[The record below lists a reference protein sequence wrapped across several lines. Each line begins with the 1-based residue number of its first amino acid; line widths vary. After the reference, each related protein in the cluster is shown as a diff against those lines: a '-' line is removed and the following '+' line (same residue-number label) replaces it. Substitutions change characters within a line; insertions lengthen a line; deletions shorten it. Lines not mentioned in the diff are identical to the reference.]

1 MRFSSAA
8 AAFLCLVATGASAAD
23 APPLYSVT
31 KTVPI
36 GAPDRWDYLTF
47 DPATHRLYVS
57 HGTEVT
63 VLDGTSGAVIG
74 QIGDFPGGTHG
85 IAVVNDAGRGYTDD
99 GKNGLA
105 ASFDLK
111 TLAVQKKTPAAPDAD
126 GIGYDPASGHVFV
139 IEGDSGT
146 ITVMDPKTDTAIT
159 TIKVGGGLE
168 FGVADGKG
176 KFYVNGAENKEL
188 IRIDTATNTVD
199 ARWPIPDC
207 TSPHGMAIDPASRRV
222 FVSCV
227 NKVMLVVDADSGKVV
242 ASLPI
247 GAFTD
252 AAGFDPV
259 RKRAFSSNGDG
270 TLSVFG
276 EKDANNF
283 VPLATVATAPSAR
296 TMAVDPATGRVY
308 VAAITITKF
317 EPSATPG
324 GRPHVEVEPGSLR
337 VLFLDPQ

>member
-1 MRFSSAA
+1 
-8 AAFLCLVATGASAAD
+8 
-23 APPLYSVT
+23 VT
-31 KTVPI
+31 KTVAI

-47 DPATHRLYVS
+47 DPASKRLYVS

-63 VLDGTSGAVIG
+63 VIDGETGAIIG
-74 QIGDFPGGTHG
+74 NIGDFPGGTHG
-85 IAVVNDAGRGYTDD
+85 IAIAPDQSRGYTDD

-105 ASFDLK
+105 ASFDPK
-111 TLAVQKKTPAAPDAD
+111 TLKVQKQTLAAPDAD

-168 FGVADGKG
+168 FGVADGRG

-188 IRIDTATNTVD
+188 VRIDTATNTVD
-199 ARWPIPDC
+199 ARWPIPAC

-227 NKVMLVVDADSGKVV
+227 NKVMLSVDADSGKVV
-242 ASLPI
+242 ASQPI

-252 AAGFDPV
+252 SAGFDPV
-259 RKRAFSSNGDG
+259 RKRAFSANGEG
-270 TLSVFG
+270 NLSVFDA
-276 EKDANNF
+276 KDPNALT
-283 VPLATVATAPSAR
+283 PLATVTTVPSAR
-296 TMAVDPATGRVY
+296 TMAVDPATGRIY

-317 EPSATPG
+317 EPSPTG
-324 GRPHVEVEPGSLR
+324 GRPHVEVAPGSLR